1 MTDARTLNVLAQY
14 LGKIAV
20 ESSARGL
27 FPQPPVLPFR
37 PAFRRC
43 KKCHAVLKVGKTR
56 TKAVTTRHLGSFTAH
71 ETLLHCPRCH
81 TLHGS
86 EELSRLAPAG
96 CTFGYDVMIFAGQA
110 LFLRHRTAE
119 ETVEELRQGNVRIS
133 TSEVAYL
140 AKKFVVYLALA
151 HRQCAPRLNAL
162 LRSNGGYILH
172 LDGTCE
178 GGGPMLM
185 STLDSLS
192 QIVLGNRKVPSEKAA
207 EIVPLLQQIKARHGC
222 PAGIVHDMGSGIR
235 NAVAEVFPGIPDFI
249 CHFHFLRDLGKD
261 LLEADY
267 DSIRARL
274 RKHALTANLLTQAR
288 RLQPVIANEP
298 GSIDLLCQSVHD
310 LAEKN
315 TARSLP
321 GLCAY
326 SLIQWIMEGKKQGDG
341 LGFPFDRPHLHL
353 AKRALHISAHLDS
366 LNATPT
372 VQGAW
377 KDRRP
382 LFQLSWTLRK
392 LHEDSALQKSIA
404 TLETKIEVFDQL
416 RGAMRIAETGGSS
429 GLNSGH
435 EALPIGPIKQAV
447 LAFRQNL
454 VSRPDYAGAPHWQ
467 SLIAQID
474 KYSEKLF
481 ADPIELHTPN
491 GSLLIQPQR
500 TNNILERSFRDFRRG
515 FRRRTGRNSIST
527 FLQTM
532 IADTPLVKN
541 LANPPYLKALLNGQ
555 PSLERRFAQID
566 AQIVRAELLAAQ
578 HSPEKIPGK
587 IHRLIAT
594 PDFPE
599 MIAALIRKVA

>member
-1 MTDARTLNVLAQY
+1 MLAQY
-14 LGKIAV
+14 LEKIAA

-27 FPQPPVLPFR
+27 FSQRPVLPFR
-37 PAFRRC
+37 PAFNRC
-43 KKCHAVLKVGKTR
+43 KECHAVLQIGKTR
-56 TKAVTTRHLGSFTAH
+56 TKTVTTRHLGSFTAH
-71 ETLLHCPRCH
+71 ETLVYCPRCD

-96 CTFGYDVMIFAGQA
+96 CTFGYDVMIFAGKA

-119 ETVEELRQGNVRIS
+119 ETIEELRQGNVRIS
-133 TSEVAYL
+133 ASEVAYL

-151 HRQCAPRLNAL
+151 HRQCVPRLNAL
-162 LRSNGGYILH
+162 LRGNGGYLQH

-207 EIVPLLQQIKARHGC
+207 EIIPLLQQIKARHGS
-222 PAGIVHDMGSGIR
+222 PAGIVHDMGTGIR
-235 NAVAEVFPGIPDFI
+235 NTVAQVFPGIPDFI

-267 DSIRARL
+267 DSLRARL
-274 RKHALTANLLTQAR
+274 RKHALAETLQTQAR
-288 RLQPVIANEP
+288 RLQPVLDREP
-298 GSIDLLCQSVHD
+298 GSIDAFCNRMSG

-315 TARSLP
+315 SARPLP
-321 GLCAY
+321 GWCAY
-326 SLIQWIMEGKKQGDG
+326 SLIQWVLEGKKQGDG
-341 LGFPFDRPHLHL
+341 LGFPFDQPHLHF
-353 AKRALHISAHLDS
+353 ARRALLAATHLDS
-366 LNATPT
+366 LDAIPLH
-372 VQGAW
+372 GAW

-382 LFQLSWTLRK
+382 LCQLSWALRA
-392 LHEDSALQKSIA
+392 LRADSALQKAIA
-404 TLETKIEVFDQL
+404 TLEAKIEVFDQL
-416 RGAMRIAETGGSS
+416 RCAMRIAETGDSS

-447 LAFRQNL
+447 IAFRKNL
-454 VSRPDYAGAPHWQ
+454 VSRLDYAGAPHWK

-474 KYSEKLF
+474 KYWEKLF
-481 ADPIELHTPN
+481 ADPIILHTPN
-491 GSLLIQPQR
+491 GSLLVQPQR
-500 TNNILERSFRDFRRG
+500 TNNILERFFRDFRRG
-515 FRRRTGRNSIST
+515 FRRRTGRNSIGT

-566 AQIVRAELLAAQ
+566 AQIVRTELLVAQ
-578 HSPEKIPGK
+578 HSPEKIPAK

-594 PDFPE
+594 PNFPDT
-599 MIAALIRKVA
+599 IADLIRKVA

>member
-1 MTDARTLNVLAQY
+1 MDAKTLSVLEQY
-14 LGKIAV
+14 LQKIAT
-20 ESSARGL
+20 ESSARHL
-27 FPQPPVLPFR
+27 FPQPPVLSFR
-37 PAFRRC
+37 PAFSRC
-43 KKCHAVLKVGKTR
+43 KKCHGALHVVKTR
-56 TKAVTTRHLGSFTAH
+56 TKTLTTLHVGSFTAH
-71 ETLLHCPRCH
+71 ETLLHCPRCD

-96 CTFGYDVMIFAGQA
+96 CTFGYDVMIFAGKA

-119 ETVEELRQGNVRIS
+119 ETVEELRQRNVRIS
-133 TSEVAYL
+133 ASEVAYL

-162 LRSNGGYILH
+162 LRGNGGYILH

-207 EIVPLLQQIKARHGC
+207 EIIPLLQQIKARHGS
-222 PAGIVHDMGSGIR
+222 PAGIVHDMGTGIR
-235 NAVAEVFPGIPDFI
+235 NAVDQVFPGIPDFI

-274 RKHALTANLLTQAR
+274 RKHALASDLQTQAH
-288 RLQPVIANEP
+288 RLQPVIDL
-298 GSIDLLCQSVHD
+298 GSGAIDAFCKSVHD
-310 LAEKN
+310 GPQKN

-326 SLIQWIMEGKKQGDG
+326 SLIQWVLEGKKQGDG
-341 LGFPFDRPHLHL
+341 LGFPFDRPQLHL
-353 AKRALHISAHLDS
+353 AKRALLISTHLDA
-366 LNATPT
+366 LDATT
-372 VQGAW
+372 AAGAW
-377 KDRRP
+377 QDRRP
-382 LFQLSWTLRK
+382 LFQLSWMLRE
-392 LHEDSALQKSIA
+392 LREDSVLQKSIA
-404 TLETKIEVFDQL
+404 TLEAKIEVFDQL

-435 EALPIGPIKQAV
+435 ETLPIGPIKQAV
-447 LAFRQNL
+447 LAFRENL
-454 VSRPDYAGAPHWQ
+454 VARPDFAGAQHWR
-467 SLIAQID
+467 SLLAQID

-481 ADPIELHTPN
+481 ADAILLPTPN
-491 GSLLIQPQR
+491 GPRLVQPQR
-500 TNNILERSFRDFRRG
+500 TNNILERFFRDFRRG
-515 FRRRTGRNSIST
+515 FRRRTGRNSIGT

-541 LANPPYLKALLNGQ
+541 LAHPPYLKALLNGQ

-566 AQIVRAELLAAQ
+566 AQLVRAELLAAQ
-578 HSPEKIPGK
+578 HSLEKIPEK

-594 PDFPE
+594 PDFPTT
-599 MIAALIRKVA
+599 IAALIRKVA